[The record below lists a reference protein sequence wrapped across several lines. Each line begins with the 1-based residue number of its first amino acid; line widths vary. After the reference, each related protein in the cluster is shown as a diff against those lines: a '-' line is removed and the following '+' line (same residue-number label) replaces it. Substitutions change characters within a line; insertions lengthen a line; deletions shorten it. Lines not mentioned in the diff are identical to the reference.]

1 MDHSPPPSAQE
12 RFVKVMSHNAE
23 LAEQAQEAE
32 MVVLA
37 LEGENATIGEYIAL
51 YHERRS
57 ALQHRFKEKDDFI
70 DRLLGE
76 REQLKVGEHQSCLWS
91 HPRTAAVLRAPSCA
105 EFFLS
110 AILL

>member
-1 MDHSPPPSAQE
+1 M
-12 RFVKVMSHNAE
+12 KVMSRNAE

-57 ALQHRFKEKDDFI
+57 ALQDRFKEKDDFI

-91 HPRTAAVLRAPSCA
+91 HPRTAAVLSAPSCA
-105 EFFLS
+105 GFFLS

>member
-1 MDHSPPPSAQE
+1 M
-12 RFVKVMSHNAE
+12 KVMSRNAE

-32 MVVLA
+32 HVVLA

-57 ALQHRFKEKDDFI
+57 ALQLRFKEKDDFI

-76 REQLKVGEHQSCLWS
+76 REQLKVGGPQSCLWS
-91 HPRTAAVLRAPSCA
+91 C
-105 EFFLS
+105 S
-110 AILL
+110 ALLQYPVSQGALGFSSVQYY